1 MVIVEVDP
9 DYKNEVSAK
18 ELTTLVNSV
27 FELQQLPSSG
37 SLSVR
42 VTSSSFLRQLNQ
54 MHLGIDAPTD
64 VLTFPMDFDDPESG
78 GHYFGDIILSYEKAA
93 AQAEE
98 NGHAVID
105 EIKLLVIH
113 GILHL
118 LGYDHASAEEKEEM
132 WTIQNKLL
140 AALGIKATP
149 TE

>member
-98 NGHAVID
+98 NGHAVIN